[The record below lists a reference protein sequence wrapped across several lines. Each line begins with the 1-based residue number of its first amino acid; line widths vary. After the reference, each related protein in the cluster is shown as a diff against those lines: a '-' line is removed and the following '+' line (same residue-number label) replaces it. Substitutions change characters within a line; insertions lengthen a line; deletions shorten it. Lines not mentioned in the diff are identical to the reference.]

1 MNVLDTVMS
10 YSKIVF
16 LAIKPQYFPIIVS
29 KLCKETLGLHL
40 DILISIMAGI
50 TLESLNDVRN
60 LYYYPL

>member
-1 MNVLDTVMS
+1 MS

-29 KLCKETLGLHL
+29 KLCKETLALGLHL

-50 TLESLNDVRN
+50 TLESLIDVRN